1 MNSNSIATWLWDR
14 KFVLENLCAII
25 ESHATSSHMA
35 GNFTPALI
43 GVWSTF
49 VSPFCSLA
57 TSHAGCLYSFLQDW
71 AYVTFPPAMTS
82 IRVTT
87 RRWSRATCVCCTP
100 RNMLHWSYLSSPSRP
115 FWHGVKSAQG
125 SFQTFSITQTQS
137 STTNFAFARQ
147 SNISEREDAPKFG
160 HGSRGCMGNLF
171 ARKAS
176 YEIWFPASSLSSRD
190 SLLSVIHGQR
200 EDGLWNVLVSRKMY
214 LEKFNASSVWQKNVC
229 SFYCYL
235 WWSLVLEQKFCDSY
249 CFSNQLLQDCS
260 TWLDQREE

>member
-1 MNSNSIATWLWDR
+1 MLFLPLSSATYDAMNTRQRQGPVFLQTHPSHIGLSQIWIATLLRLTTMRSQDCLGESMRDYW
-14 KFVLENLCAII
+14 

-35 GNFTPALI
+35 GNFTPTLI
-43 GVWSTF
+43 AVWSTF

-176 YEIWFPASSLSSRD
+176 YEIWFPASSLSVESWLATLRHTR
-190 SLLSVIHGQR
+190 SEG
-200 EDGLWNVLVSRKMY
+200 G
-214 LEKFNASSVWQKNVC
+214 
-229 SFYCYL
+229 
-235 WWSLVLEQKFCDSY
+235 WSLERSCIQENVP
-249 CFSNQLLQDCS
+249 
-260 TWLDQREE
+260 REI